1 MTEHCE
7 RGHVF
12 FLTNYEEEGHCFSG
26 VWPSKLLFQGME
38 RPPERPKSGKLSRK
52 WTSSLRTS
60 IYNCGVEVFVMQTLV
75 KPDHPPVSSALPRP
89 AAKKHEEATATG
101 DGRRTD
107 TTLAGHRRIESTTE
121 RPRARTGHLSPTK
134 EQRVVKYMTTVDTL
148 PVGRKGTLRN
158 SLSTLK

>member
-75 KPDHPPVSSALPRP
+75 KPDHPPVSSACPGACGGARRST
-89 AAKKHEEATATG
+89 KKQQRRATG
-101 DGRRTD
+101 DGLTQLWPPTALRQCSRR
-107 TTLAGHRRIESTTE
+107 
-121 RPRARTGHLSPTK
+121 RPRSNESSNTCTC
-134 EQRVVKYMTTVDTL
+134 TTVDTP